1 MRPADKRAER
11 ASVVAVNSYC
21 LASVNELLLVYLLPP
36 VVLATPFVRSDI
48 DFWRIGVGVIHDVIK

>member
-21 LASVNELLLVYLLPP
+21 LASVNELLLIYLLPP
-36 VVLATPFVRSDI
+36 VVLATSLVRSDV
-48 DFWRIGVGVIHDVIK
+48 DYWRVSIGVIHDVIK